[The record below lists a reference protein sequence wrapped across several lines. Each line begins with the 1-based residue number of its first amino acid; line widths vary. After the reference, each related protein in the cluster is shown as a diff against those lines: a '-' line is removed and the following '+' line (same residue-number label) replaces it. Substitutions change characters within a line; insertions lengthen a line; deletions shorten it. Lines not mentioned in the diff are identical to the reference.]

1 MTLKEEQV
9 NEIRRQYKI
18 HVQGEDVL
26 PPISNFADM
35 KFPEP
40 ILKALKK
47 QNIHFPTAIQLQ
59 GMPIV

>member
-1 MTLKEEQV
+1 
-9 NEIRRQYKI
+9 
-18 HVQGEDVL
+18 
-26 PPISNFADM
+26 M